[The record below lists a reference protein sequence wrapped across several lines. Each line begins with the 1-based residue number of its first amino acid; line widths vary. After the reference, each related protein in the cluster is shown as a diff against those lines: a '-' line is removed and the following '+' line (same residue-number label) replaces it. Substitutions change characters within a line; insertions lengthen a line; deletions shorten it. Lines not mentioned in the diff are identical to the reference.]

1 MSLLVKI
8 CAVSAIPY
16 RREHDRPRNYK
27 HYMSITLKTIV
38 VIYYS
43 FSRLNIK
50 SFILQYLEA
59 LPVII

>member
-8 CAVSAIPY
+8 CAVLAIPY
-16 RREHDRPRNYK
+16 RCEYDRPRNYK
-27 HYMSITLKTIV
+27 HYMSTTLKSIV

-50 SFILQYLEA
+50 PFIL
-59 LPVII
+59 